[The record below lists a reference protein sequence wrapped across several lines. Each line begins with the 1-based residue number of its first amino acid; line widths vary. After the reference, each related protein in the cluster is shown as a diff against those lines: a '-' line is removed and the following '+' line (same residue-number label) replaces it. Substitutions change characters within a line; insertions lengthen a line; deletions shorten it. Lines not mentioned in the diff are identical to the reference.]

1 MQGARHVLRPQL
13 VAIAGET
20 LATDPEKTVFVRV
33 LVEGLE
39 AGPPIVVKSG
49 GQASNVLSA
58 AAAADG
64 FAVVP
69 RGTATIE
76 RGDPVMVE
84 MFKWPES
91 REWIDGR

>member
-1 MQGARHVLRPQL
+1 
-13 VAIAGET
+13 
-20 LATDPEKTVFVRV
+20 
-33 LVEGLE
+33 
-39 AGPPIVVKSG
+39 VVKSG

-69 RGTATIE
+69 RGTAVIE
-76 RGDPVMVE
+76 EGETVTVE
-84 MFKWPES
+84 MFKWAES